1 MLFFCSDDRSYEGRD
16 MVVEFIF
23 MYCCSVLLLCL
34 VCFGCVCVDVCSHSE
49 NERTIVVKKQ
59 IYDVTASK
67 TIDER

>member
-1 MLFFCSDDRSYEGRD
+1 